1 MVTATQS
8 ATLTGAPADLD
19 VLVREVLAR
28 LAAQGSGAV
37 PVQSAGVVPVHGAG
51 YPIPSVP
58 TPVPSPPGGD
68 GTVWAQAGARQEIM
82 VPLGISNR
90 HMHLCR
96 EHVDKLFGEGYELK
110 PFKDL
115 YQPGYFAAQERVLV
129 VGRRRCIEDVRILG
143 PLRSK
148 SQVELSQ
155 TDAILVGLSLGIA
168 ESGTD
173 PVSQPIL
180 LVGPKGQVLL
190 PGGAGGG
197 AYIAR
202 RHVHLD
208 PKDAATLGVKEG
220 DLLDCVIESER
231 RTTYHGILVRL
242 KEGWLAEMHL
252 DTDEANASGARNGQ
266 MVRLVVPS
274 GS

>member
-1 MVTATQS
+1 MVTSTQPV
-8 ATLTGAPADLD
+8 TVPGAPANLD

-28 LAAQGSGAV
+28 LAV
-37 PVQSAGVVPVHGAG
+37 RSAGVVAVQGNGHPTL
-51 YPIPSVP
+51 PIEAPAVAAA
-58 TPVPSPPGGD
+58 VGG
-68 GTVWAQAGARQEIM
+68 GGAREIT
-82 VPLGISNR
+82 VPVGISNR

-96 EHVDKLFGEGYELK
+96 EDVDKLFGEGYELK

-115 YQPGYFAAQERVLV
+115 YQPGYYAAQERVLV
-129 VGRRRCIEDVRILG
+129 VGKRRCVEDVRILG
-143 PLRSK
+143 PLRPK

-155 TDAILVGLSLGIA
+155 TDAILVGLSLGVA

-208 PKDAATLGVKEG
+208 PADAAVLGVKEG
-220 DLLDCVIESER
+220 DLVDCAIDGPR
-231 RTTYHGILVRL
+231 PTTYRGVLVRL
-242 KEGWLAEMHL
+242 KQGWLAEIHL
-252 DTDEANASGARNGQ
+252 DTDEANASGVRNGQ
-266 MVRLVVPS
+266 MVRLVVPA

>member
-1 MVTATQS
+1 MVTS
-8 ATLTGAPADLD
+8 AQPSTVQAPPANLD

-28 LAAQGSGAV
+28 LAAQG
-37 PVQSAGVVPVHGAG
+37 AGVVPVQGAG
-51 YPIPSVP
+51 HPVPSAP
-58 TPVPSPPGGD
+58 TPVPSLPSGD
-68 GTVWAQAGARQEIM
+68 GTVRAQAGAKREIM

-115 YQPGYFAAQERVLV
+115 YQPGYYAAQERVLV
-129 VGRRRCIEDVRILG
+129 VGKRRCIEDVRILG
-143 PLRSK
+143 PLRPK

-155 TDAILVGLSLGIA
+155 TDAILVGLTLGVA
-168 ESGTD
+168 ESGVD
-173 PVSQPIL
+173 PVSQSIL

-208 PKDAATLGVKEG
+208 PKDAAVLGVKEG
-220 DLLDCVIESER
+220 DLVGCVIEGDR
-231 RTTYHGILVRL
+231 PTTFRGVLVRL
-242 KEGWLAEMHL
+242 REGWLAEMHL

-266 MVRLVVPS
+266 MVRLVAPA
-274 GS
+274 GW

>member
-1 MVTATQS
+1 
-8 ATLTGAPADLD
+8 
-19 VLVREVLAR
+19 
-28 LAAQGSGAV
+28 
-37 PVQSAGVVPVHGAG
+37 
-51 YPIPSVP
+51 
-58 TPVPSPPGGD
+58 
-68 GTVWAQAGARQEIM
+68 M

>member
-1 MVTATQS
+1 MATATQS
-8 ATLTGAPADLD
+8 TTDTGAPANLD

-28 LAAQGSGAV
+28 LAIQ
-37 PVQSAGVVPVHGAG
+37 GAG
-51 YPIPSVP
+51 AA
-58 TPVPSPPGGD
+58 SPPAAASSASSALAPALVRPGGD
-68 GTVWAQAGARQEIM
+68 GAARVQPGARREIL

-96 EHVDKLFGEGYELK
+96 DHVDKLFGEGYELK

-115 YQPGYFAAQERVLV
+115 YQPGYYAAQERVLV
-129 VGRRRCIEDVRILG
+129 VGKRRCIEDVRILG
-143 PLRSK
+143 PLRPK

-155 TDAILVGLSLGIA
+155 TDAMLVGLTLGIA
-168 ESGTD
+168 ESGAD

-190 PGGAGGG
+190 PGGMGGG

-208 PKDAATLGVKEG
+208 PRDAAALGIKEG
-220 DLLDCVIESER
+220 DLVDCVIEGNRS
-231 RTTYHGILVRL
+231 TTYHGVLVRL
-242 KEGWLAEMHL
+242 KEGWLAEIHL
-252 DTDEANASGARNGQ
+252 DTDEANACGARNGQ
-266 MVRLVVPS
+266 MVRLVAPA
-274 GS
+274 G

>member
-1 MVTATQS
+1 MAIATQS
-8 ATLTGAPADLD
+8 ATVTGTPANLD

-28 LAAQGSGAV
+28 LAAQG
-37 PVQSAGVVPVHGAG
+37 AGVVPVQGAGAVPVLSAG
-51 YPIPSVP
+51 YPAPLAP
-58 TPVPSPPGGD
+58 ALPRPGVN
-68 GTVWAQAGARQEIM
+68 GTVRVQVGGRREIT

-96 EHVDKLFGEGYELK
+96 EDVDKLFGEGYELK
-110 PFKDL
+110 PFKEL
-115 YQPGYFAAQERVLV
+115 YQPGYYAAQERVLV
-129 VGRRRCIEDVRILG
+129 VGKRRCIEDVRILG
-143 PLRSK
+143 PLRPR

-155 TDAILVGLSLGIA
+155 TDAILVGLTLGIA

-173 PVSQPIL
+173 PVSQPVL

-190 PGGAGGG
+190 PGGKGGG

-208 PKDAATLGVKEG
+208 PKEAAALGVKEG
-220 DLLDCVIESER
+220 DLVDCVIDGPR
-231 RTTYHGILVRL
+231 PTTYHGVLVRL
-242 KEGWLAEMHL
+242 KEGWLAEIHL

-266 MVRLVVPS
+266 MMRLVMPEC
-274 GS
+274 GA

>member
-1 MVTATQS
+1 MVTATQF
-8 ATLTGAPADLD
+8 ATDTSAPANLD

-28 LAAQGSGAV
+28 LATQ
-37 PVQSAGVVPVHGAG
+37 GVVGSA
-51 YPIPSVP
+51 PSAP
-58 TPVPSPPGGD
+58 ALALPQPGGN
-68 GTVWAQAGARQEIM
+68 GARIQPAARREIQ

-115 YQPGYFAAQERVLV
+115 YQPGYYAAQERVLV
-129 VGRRRCIEDVRILG
+129 VGKRRCIEDVRILG
-143 PLRSK
+143 PLRPK

-155 TDAILVGLSLGIA
+155 TDAILVGLTLGIA
-168 ESGTD
+168 ESGAD

-190 PGGAGGG
+190 PGGMGGG

-208 PKDAATLGVKEG
+208 PKDAAALGVKEG
-220 DLLDCVIESER
+220 ALVDCVVEGDRS
-231 RTTYHGILVRL
+231 TTYHGVLVRL
-242 KEGWLAEMHL
+242 KEGWLAEIHL
-252 DTDEANASGARNGQ
+252 DTDEANACGARNGQ
-266 MVRLVVPS
+266 MVRLVVPECC
-274 GS
+274 G

>member
-1 MVTATQS
+1 MVNATRPATAT
-8 ATLTGAPADLD
+8 GVPANLD

-28 LAAQGSGAV
+28 LAAQG
-37 PVQSAGVVPVHGAG
+37 AG
-51 YPIPSVP
+51 YPVP
-58 TPVPSPPGGD
+58 TAPALAPSQPGGD
-68 GTVWAQAGARQEIM
+68 GAARVQPGARREIL

-96 EHVDKLFGEGYELK
+96 EDVDRLFGEGYELK
-110 PFKDL
+110 PFKEL
-115 YQPGYFAAQERVLV
+115 YQPGYYAAQERVLV
-129 VGRRRCIEDVRILG
+129 VGKRRCIEDVRILG
-143 PLRSK
+143 PLRPR

-155 TDAILVGLSLGIA
+155 TDGILVGLSLGVA

-190 PGGAGGG
+190 PGGKGGG
-197 AYIAR
+197 VYIAR

-208 PKDAATLGVKEG
+208 PKDAADLGVKEG
-220 DLLDCVIESER
+220 SLVDGVIEGDRS
-231 RTTYHGILVRL
+231 TTYHGILVRL
-242 KEGWLAEMHL
+242 KEGWLAEIHL

-266 MVRLVVPS
+266 MVRLMVPV
-274 GS
+274 GSS

>member
-1 MVTATQS
+1 MATATQS
-8 ATLTGAPADLD
+8 ATVTGVPTNLD

-28 LAAQGSGAV
+28 LAT
-37 PVQSAGVVPVHGAG
+37 QSAGSPVSFA
-51 YPIPSVP
+51 PAPAL
-58 TPVPSPPGGD
+58 TQPGGD
-68 GTVWAQAGARQEIM
+68 GAARVEPGARREIL

-115 YQPGYFAAQERVLV
+115 YQPGYYAAQERVLV
-129 VGRRRCIEDVRILG
+129 VGKRRCIEDVRILG
-143 PLRSK
+143 PLRPK

-155 TDAILVGLSLGIA
+155 TDAILVGLTLGIA
-168 ESGTD
+168 ESGAD

-190 PGGAGGG
+190 PGGMGGG

-208 PKDAATLGVKEG
+208 PKDAAALGVREG
-220 DLLDCVIESER
+220 ALVDCVIEGDRS
-231 RTTYHGILVRL
+231 TTYHGVLVRL
-242 KEGWLAEMHL
+242 KEGWLAEIHL

-266 MVRLVVPS
+266 MVRLVVPTA
-274 GS
+274 